1 MRPAEIRVFDGLRI
15 TTDHLDHLQG
25 AFASGFEDVRE
36 ILGLGQRQTGLDVAL
51 QDDGSVTIQPGTAF
65 DLQKNRLACDT
76 PLNLKLTFGAEDKV
90 KYVCLKYEQVEDGV
104 VEGHPT
110 MVWDSCSALVR
121 DQYPAPADN
130 LVALARVVKRADG
143 KLYVHPALGPEEFIE
158 TEIARVTADHPA
170 GAPEPASPLPPGSD
184 STVPEGAPAAAATPA
199 PAGADPPSGA
209 APPAPGTPPPPVPPI
224 APIAAGGAVRCSQ
237 GAITAVS
244 DTGAVSYLRTVLAP
258 AIRKKAGSSAIDLS
272 FTLAQ
277 SDLSPGIAASGFSAQ
292 GILSG
297 DLQFPPADS
306 TPAPQYRFQSI
317 FHGEAAPA
325 AGALDQF
332 GTSGINM
339 SSFPAQAGA
348 FWSTGDFASGGVGRF
363 KFGAWSEAPAPAR
376 PPFPDDVIAGLQL
389 LVQMTP
395 GDKGYQVVLKLQW
408 SGQIAESSIQ
418 FLETQEIGFTW
429 GISFGWKAIG
439 S

>member
-15 TTDHLDHLQG
+15 TTDHLNHLQG
-25 AFASGFEDVRE
+25 AFASGFDDVRE
-36 ILGLGQRQTGLDVAL
+36 ILGLGQAHTGLDVAL

-65 DLQKNRLACDT
+65 DLQKNRLASDN
-76 PLNLKLTFGAEDKV
+76 PLNLKVTFRAQDKV
-90 KYVCLKYEQVEDGV
+90 KYICLKYEQVEDGI

-121 DQYPAPADN
+121 DQYPAPAEN
-130 LVALARVVKRADG
+130 LVTLARVVKRADG
-143 KLYVHPALGPEEFIE
+143 KLYVHAACGREPIIEEAEITPVTTQDNGGPPSAAPPPAPDSGS
-158 TEIARVTADHPA
+158 TVAADA
-170 GAPEPASPLPPGSD
+170 GA
-184 STVPEGAPAAAATPA
+184 APATPA
-199 PAGADPPSGA
+199 PAGANVSSQA
-209 APPAPGTPPPPVPPI
+209 APQSPETQPPLASPAPTG
-224 APIAAGGAVRCSQ
+224 AAVRCSQ
-237 GAITAVS
+237 GAIALVS
-244 DTGAVSYLRTVLAP
+244 DPGAASYLRTVLAP
-258 AIRKKAGSSAIDLS
+258 AIRSKAESSTIDLS

-277 SDLSPGIAASGFSAQ
+277 SDLAPGIAASGLSSQ
-292 GILSG
+292 GVLSG
-297 DLQFPPADS
+297 DLLFPAAPDS
-306 TPAPQYRFQSI
+306 TQTPHYRFQSV

-325 AGALDQF
+325 AGTLDQF

-339 SSFPAQAGA
+339 ASVPAQSGA
-348 FWSTGDFASGGVGRF
+348 LWSTGDFTSAGMGRF
-363 KFGAWSEAPAPAR
+363 TFGAWSEAPAAAR
-376 PPFPDDVIAGLQL
+376 PPFPDDVFAGLQL

-418 FLETQEIGFTW
+418 FLETQDIEFTW